1 MPPKQSQKQR
11 QTVIVNIGDK
21 VVKRKRKR
29 KPRAKKQ
36 TAPAPATAGSVSPL
50 ATGQEQNFARFIY
63 PVQVLPKENPLITDE
78 LKAYLKLLHGG
89 QQAAPP
95 MLTAPPPQT
104 TPLMITEPEE
114 EVKPPSSIKTKAP
127 QSERP
132 LITLLST
139 SKKTK
144 PDVSLGDMA
153 SLKQVEE
160 VVKKGEKA
168 PSLYGSSID
177 IDELLGGGKA
187 AAEPE
192 GEQEKKVLEAL
203 EVEAHGAAEKARKKL
218 RLVEGELMPPTGT
231 KPAKKKPLTA
241 EEKRRIKEEK
251 AVEKA
256 RKEDE
261 GASFK
266 AAKIHSGTGG
276 FISRGFT

>member
-1 MPPKQSQKQR
+1 MPPKKKKVKSKPSQKQK
-11 QTVIVNIGDK
+11 QTQIVTVNVTAPDK
-21 VVKRKRKR
+21 PKRRR
-29 KPRAKKQ
+29 RPTAKKA
-36 TAPAPATAGSVSPL
+36 TAPATAGSVSPL
-50 ATGQEQNFARFIY
+50 ATSQEQTFSRFIY
-63 PVQVLPKENPLITDE
+63 PVVVQPKENPLITDE

-89 QQAAPP
+89 QQPEPP
-95 MLTAPPPQT
+95 LMLTAP
-104 TPLMITEPEE
+104 EPE

-127 QSERP
+127 QSDRP

-139 SKKTK
+139 SQKTK

-153 SLKQVEE
+153 SLKQVGE
-160 VVKKGEKA
+160 VVKKGKKA

-192 GEQEKKVLEAL
+192 SEQEKKVLAAL
-203 EVEAHGAAEKARKKL
+203 EVEAHGAGEKARKKL
-218 RLVEGELMPPTGT
+218 RLVEGELMPPPGT
-231 KPAKKKPLTA
+231 RPAKKKSLSA
-241 EEKRRIKEEK
+241 EEK

-261 GASFK
+261 GAAFK